1 METDLMWRG
10 DDMKPTLTVFDVRDE
25 AQGYENCP
33 QVKTQTLKTGELET
47 KQFTFLLTL
56 TFCFS
61 STHVQE
67 GAGGVCHHDGG
78 ERPEFQGT
86 PEDICG
92 MKTQT

>member
-47 KQFTFLLTL
+47 KQSTFQH
-56 TFCFS
+56 FC
-61 STHVQE
+61 
-67 GAGGVCHHDGG
+67 
-78 ERPEFQGT
+78 
-86 PEDICG
+86 
-92 MKTQT
+92 